1 MKNSYSQM
9 KGAHGDSERQGAH
22 THVLRHGSLPGMK
35 CSTDG
40 YHHVDCTDEQLSL
53 QWVLN
58 GARHSAQI
66 LTELVHHPYTHKVAG
81 RDRRRGEEGGE
92 EEQRPMEGSR
102 GSVWH
107 KRKQSTGVHLVV
119 PK

>member
-1 MKNSYSQM
+1 MVTAKDREE
-9 KGAHGDSERQGAH
+9 KVGAH
-22 THVLRHGSLPGMK
+22 THMLRHSSLPSMK

-40 YHHVDCTDEQLSL
+40 YHHVDCTDKQLSL

-66 LTELVHHPYTHKVAG
+66 LTELVHHSNTHKVAG

-92 EEQRPMEGSR
+92 EEQRPMERSR